1 MSQDPNRAEVP
12 PVEDGAPR
20 PRWSVL
26 IPTYHCAQY
35 LEETLRS
42 VLDQDQGA
50 DRMEV
55 IVVDDHSTRDNPQAV
70 VQRVGGAR
78 VRFIRQERN
87 VGKVGNFETGLRASR
102 GNLVHQLHGDDRV
115 RPGFYAAMDAAFDAF
130 PSAGAFFCESFY
142 IDESG
147 AVTGRTGREQSHT
160 GPLDDWL
167 DKIVVEQRI
176 QTPSIV
182 LRREVYESL
191 GGFDRRLDMV
201 EDWEMWIRVTNN
213 FPVGFVAE
221 TLADY
226 RVSHGG
232 TTGNAILSGKIVK
245 HIRNMLAVVDGYLPA
260 EVVERCRRSRNR
272 GLAQYLTQIIPFLMN
287 RREYRAVARIYL
299 EALSF
304 SAHPRTWYR
313 LAHFTRHYR
322 RFLRT

>member
-1 MSQDPNRAEVP
+1 VSQDPNHAEVP
-12 PVEDGAPR
+12 PVEDGVPR
-20 PRWSVL
+20 PQWSVL

-50 DRMEV
+50 NRMEV

-87 VGKVGNFETGLRASR
+87 VGKVRNFETGLRACR
-102 GNLVHQLHGDDRV
+102 GRMVHQLHGDDRV
-115 RPGFYAAMDAAFDAF
+115 RPGFYAAMDVAFDAF

-147 AVTGRTGREQSHT
+147 AITGCTGREQDQT
-160 GPLDDWL
+160 GLLDGWL

-191 GGFDRRLDMV
+191 GGFDRRLNMV
-201 EDWEMWIRVTNN
+201 EDWEMWIRVANA
-213 FPVGFVAE
+213 FPVGFLAG

-226 RVSHGG
+226 RVSHTG
-232 TTGNAILSGKIVK
+232 TTGNAILSGRIVK
-245 HIRNMLAVVDGYLPA
+245 HIRDMLAVVDRYLPA
-260 EVVERCRRSRNR
+260 GVVSRCRRARDR
-272 GLAQYLTQIIPFLMN
+272 ALAQYFTQLIPFLMH
-287 RREYRAVARIYL
+287 RKEYRAVGKVYL

-304 SAHPRTWYR
+304 NAHPRTWYR
-313 LAHFTRHYR
+313 LLYFTRHYR
-322 RFLRT
+322 RFLTA